1 MFDSVDKNT
10 VLYGNSQIHSKV
22 VLLELSYLKL
32 NALNA
37 IANNL
42 FVQPPIRTKCFIKKK
57 KKSYSLKIY
66 LLLLALAIGNI

>member
-10 VLYGNSQIHSKV
+10 VLSGNSHNTTKKV

-37 IANNL
+37 ITNNL
-42 FVQPPIRTKCFIKKK
+42 FIQPLIRTKKKK
-57 KKSYSLKIY
+57 L
-66 LLLLALAIGNI
+66 